1 MIERREGERH
11 VVPEIYRKYIA
22 LKVRRPSGE
31 FMPVKLLD
39 FSPKGIRIKSPY
51 GIPVDSEIECLISA
65 PKSIT
70 KDVPFIGEIKYCIV
84 DEFDGDY
91 LMGAEIIETSD
102 RLGFE
107 IFSEVH
113 AHLSAST
120 VVQDQ
125 VTTLGGHLTSGIITS
140 VKVVVV
146 LGVIEESNIRAD
158 LDPRID
164 QVDVKFSL

>member
-1 MIERREGERH
+1 MVERREEKRH
-11 VVPEIYRKYIA
+11 VVPEIYRKYIIF
-22 LKVRRPSGE
+22 KVRIASGE
-31 FMPVKLLD
+31 FVPVKLLD

-51 GIPVDSEIECLISA
+51 EMPVHSAIECLISA

-70 KDVPFIGEIKYCIV
+70 KEVPFIGEIKYCIQ

-113 AHLSAST
+113 NFIKERM
-120 VVQDQ
+120 
-125 VTTLGGHLTSGIITS
+125 GEI
-140 VKVVVV
+140 
-146 LGVIEESNIRAD
+146 
-158 LDPRID
+158 
-164 QVDVKFSL
+164 F